1 MLRWRTSG
9 MEMLRIWYP
18 LIVRILVLVRSLF
31 LPPGSGR
38 GPSIVTVWISP
49 ELSTVMWSK
58 AVTRRIRL
66 TLDGRVLFL
75 LLRHGLLLSPRRAVP
90 LNGSLLLGFDQPPV
104 HLASACR
111 VERVR
116 AALAAVLQVT
126 HVRFP
131 LDRVPAS
138 TFEIYKHTIM
148 KQKHLSLRKLEQDM
162 DDVTVTKPCP
172 NNNNCLFN
180 YSFYNGCIR
189 A

>member
-1 MLRWRTSG
+1 

-49 ELSTVMWSK
+49 ELSTRFERPTVTWSK

-75 LLRHGLLLSPRRAVP
+75 LLRHGLLLSRRRKPLP

-104 HLASACR
+104 HLASASR

-138 TFEIYKHTIM
+138 TFEIYKHIIM
-148 KQKHLSLRKLEQDM
+148 KQKHI
-162 DDVTVTKPCP
+162 CHHG
-172 NNNNCLFN
+172 
-180 YSFYNGCIR
+180 Y
-189 A
+189 

>member
-9 MEMLRIWYP
+9 MEILRIWYP
-18 LIVRILVLVRSLF
+18 LIVRILVLVRSLI

-49 ELSTVMWSK
+49 ELSTVTWSE
-58 AVTRRIRL
+58 AVTRRIRW

-75 LLRHGLLLSPRRAVP
+75 LLRHGLLLSPWRSVP

-104 HLASACR
+104 DLASACR
-111 VERVR
+111 VERIR

-126 HVRFP
+126 DVRFP

-138 TFEIYKHTIM
+138 IFEIYKHTII
-148 KQKHLSLRKLEQDM
+148 KQKH
-162 DDVTVTKPCP
+162 
-172 NNNNCLFN
+172 
-180 YSFYNGCIR
+180 IR
-189 A
+189 TRHG